1 MSSTASIPPRPAS
14 GRPAPVPLPAWRRA
28 ARPYLLTVPAVILT
42 IGILYPFLLGAYYAF
57 ENRRASRPDPEW
69 VGLDNFQRIL
79 ENDSFYKSALVTF
92 QFAVA
97 ATAVQTL
104 LGLGVALLLARGT
117 RTGSVLERLLIMPL
131 MIAPILATI
140 IWKLMMAPSV
150 GILSYVLTPI
160 GLGGHAWTDTPFDA
174 FTSIVLID
182 TWIYTPFVA
191 LLILAGLRSLP
202 RAPFEAAAVEGASF
216 WYTFRFL
223 TLPMLW
229 PYILVAV
236 IFRFMDSLK
245 VFDVIYGLTQGGPG
259 DSMMS
264 LQVRAYQEA
273 ITFSNYSRGLTYML
287 LLWLVVYIATKGMV
301 TVLAKA
307 QARAAGI

>member
-1 MSSTASIPPRPAS
+1 MSSIASNPTGPAPQRPA
-14 GRPAPVPLPAWRRA
+14 ATPLPAWRRS
-28 ARPYLLTVPAVILT
+28 ARPYLLTVPAIVLT
-42 IGILYPFLLGAYYAF
+42 IGILYPFVLGAFYAF
-57 ENRRASRPDPEW
+57 QNRKATRPDPEW
-69 VGLDNFQRIL
+69 VGLENFRRIL
-79 ENDSFYKSALVTF
+79 ENDSFYSSALVTL

-97 ATAVQTL
+97 ATVVETL

-117 RTGSVLERLLIMPL
+117 RTGGVLERLLIMPL

-150 GILSYVLTPI
+150 GILSYMLTPI
-160 GLGGHAWTDTPFDA
+160 GLGGHAWTDTPLDA
-174 FTSIVLID
+174 FVSVVMID
-182 TWIYTPFVA
+182 AWIYTPFVA
-191 LLILAGLRSLP
+191 LLVLAGLRSLP
-202 RAPFEAAAVEGASF
+202 RAPFEAAAVEGAGF
-216 WYTFRFL
+216 WYTFRCL

-259 DSMMS
+259 DSLLT

-273 ITFSNYSRGLTYML
+273 ITFSNYSRGLAYML
-287 LLWLVVYIATKGMV
+287 ILWLVVYIATKGMV
-301 TVLAKA
+301 SVLARA
-307 QARAAGI
+307 LARAAGV